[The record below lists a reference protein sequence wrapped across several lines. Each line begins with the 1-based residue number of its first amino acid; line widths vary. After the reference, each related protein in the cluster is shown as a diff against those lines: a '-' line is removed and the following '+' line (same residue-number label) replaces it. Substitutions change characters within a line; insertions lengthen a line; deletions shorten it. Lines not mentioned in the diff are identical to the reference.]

1 MKTLLV
7 DDSRLARSELRR
19 LLLPYPEIQ
28 IVGEARDADEA
39 QDLVEQL
46 APKLLFLDIQM
57 PGRDGFE
64 LLEQLER
71 VPQVIFTTAYNEYG
85 LKAFEYNALDY
96 LLKLIQPQ
104 RLETAIEKVQEQLNR
119 PQDKLPLEEQA
130 KRLLHEHEQVFVR
143 DGERCW
149 FIQLSEVKL
158 MEVCGNYSRLH
169 FGNERP
175 LIQRSLNYMEQRL
188 DPKLF
193 FRASRQ
199 QIVNLKWI
207 DRIVSWFRG
216 SLKLY
221 LRDGGE
227 VEVSRRQ
234 TQRFK
239 ELLSF

>member
-19 LLLPYPEIQ
+19 LLQPFPEVQ

-39 QDLVEQL
+39 RELVEQL
-46 APKLLFLDIQM
+46 SPQLLFLDIQM

-64 LLEQLER
+64 LLEQLEH
-71 VPQVIFTTAYNEYG
+71 VPQVIFTTAYNEYA

-96 LLKLIQPQ
+96 LLKPIQPQ
-104 RLETAIEKVQEQLNR
+104 RLEAAIEKVQEQLNSG
-119 PQDKLPLEEQA
+119 QKESA
-130 KRLLHEHEQVFVR
+130 KGVLHEHEQVFVR
-143 DGERCW
+143 DGESCW

-158 MEVCGNYSRLH
+158 MEVCGNYSRLY
-169 FGNERP
+169 FGNEQP

-188 DPKLF
+188 DPKVF

-207 DRIVSWFRG
+207 DRIVPWFSG